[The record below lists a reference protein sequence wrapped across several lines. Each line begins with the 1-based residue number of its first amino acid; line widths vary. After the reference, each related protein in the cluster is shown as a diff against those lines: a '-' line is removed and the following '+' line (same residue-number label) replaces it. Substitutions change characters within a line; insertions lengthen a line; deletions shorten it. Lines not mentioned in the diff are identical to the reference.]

1 VDSIHGPCPRPASVH
16 GGPAMD
22 GGTKLA
28 EARPLAA
35 PVSKGVVQGAGE
47 EWDAG
52 NSVVHSPELG
62 RQ

>member
-1 VDSIHGPCPRPASVH
+1 LREKKAVDSVH

-22 GGTKLA
+22 GGTELA
-28 EARPLAA
+28 EAQPPAA
-35 PVSKGVVQGAGE
+35 LVSKGTGQGAEEG